1 MPCNEGLHRDSM
13 VAVHPAQ
20 ALLHWLDELNEELAF
35 DGNRVLE
42 EELQLAVEA
51 ALKVQAQKTAKGETL
66 DTRRPGTRHVVRHY
80 RG

>member
-1 MPCNEGLHRDSM
+1 ML
-13 VAVHPAQ
+13 AIHPAQ
-20 ALLHWLDELNEELAF
+20 ALLHWLDELNEELAV

-51 ALKVQAQKTAKGETL
+51 ALKVQAQKLAEGEAL
-66 DTRRPGTRHVVRHY
+66 DRRRPEKRQVVRHH

>member
-1 MPCNEGLHRDSM
+1 ML
-13 VAVHPAQ
+13 AVNPAQ
-20 ALLHWLDELNEELAF
+20 ALLHWLDELNEELAV

-51 ALKVQAQKTAKGETL
+51 ALKVQAQRTAKGGAH
-66 DTRRPGTRHVVRHY
+66 DTRRPAKREAVRHH